1 MWDWDVWH
9 NAFYCSVVY
18 STQLVKELLMLYSA
32 FAGGFSYKNAA
43 SFCRRR
49 QLQKRVECKFNQGV
63 YAHLCK
69 FCSALHLPT
78 KQYSMY
84 NIVRTAHVKM
94 LVLFH
99 MYCDSVLPKPRIFSK
114 HPNPIRCPN
123 IIVWKQPQTACV
135 NQKSLDPVLTL
146 YLITTSE
153 QNVLE
158 CLRDDNRLCYLIFES
173 THMYK
178 IRFD

>member
-1 MWDWDVWH
+1 M
-9 NAFYCSVVY
+9 VY

-49 QLQKRVECKFNQGV
+49 QLQKRVECKFNKAV
-63 YAHLCK
+63 YAHLHK
-69 FCSALHLPT
+69 FWSALHHFPT

-94 LVLFH
+94 LVLLY
-99 MYCDSVLPKPRIFSK
+99 MYGDSVLPKPRIISK

-123 IIVWKQPQTACV
+123 NHCLKAAANCLCQPEI
-135 NQKSLDPVLTL
+135 SGPG
-146 YLITTSE
+146 TS
-153 QNVLE
+153 
-158 CLRDDNRLCYLIFES
+158 S
-173 THMYK
+173 PS
-178 IRFD
+178 

>member
-1 MWDWDVWH
+1 M
-9 NAFYCSVVY
+9 VY

-49 QLQKRVECKFNQGV
+49 QLQKRVECKFNKAV
-63 YAHLCK
+63 YAHLHK
-69 FCSALHLPT
+69 FWSALHHFPT

-99 MYCDSVLPKPRIFSK
+99 MYCGRVLPKPTSFQ
-114 HPNPIRCPN
+114 NLPIPLGVKISLFESSR
-123 IIVWKQPQTACV
+123 KQPV
-135 NQKSLDPVLTL
+135 
-146 YLITTSE
+146 
-153 QNVLE
+153 
-158 CLRDDNRLCYLIFES
+158 S
-173 THMYK
+173 T
-178 IRFD
+178 RNL

>member
-1 MWDWDVWH
+1 MTDVCYKSANFCWALWLALPKMYVRLRCLIQCILMFCGLQH
-9 NAFYCSVVY
+9 
-18 STQLVKELLMLYSA
+18 TTGQGIMLYSA

-69 FCSALHLPT
+69 FCSALHHLPT

-99 MYCDSVLPKPRIFSK
+99 MYCDSVFSQNHK
-114 HPNPIRCPN
+114 SFQNIPIPLGVQ
-123 IIVWKQPQTACV
+123 ISLFESSSKQPV
-135 NQKSLDPVLTL
+135 
-146 YLITTSE
+146 
-153 QNVLE
+153 
-158 CLRDDNRLCYLIFES
+158 S
-173 THMYK
+173 T
-178 IRFD
+178 RNL